1 MKSAAQGTPD
11 NTGQKQ
17 DTRFQPGQS
26 GNLAGRPKGA
36 RNKLSEN
43 FINAFA
49 LDFEQHGAAVIEKV
63 RKERP
68 QDYLKV
74 AASLLPKQME
84 IEAGRTRPL
93 SELSDGE
100 LIELL
105 AGDIEM
111 VVERVL
117 ISRGYPP
124 LTIAERQHLQN

>member
-1 MKSAAQGTPD
+1 
-11 NTGQKQ
+11 
-17 DTRFQPGQS
+17 
-26 GNLAGRPKGA
+26 
-36 RNKLSEN
+36 
-43 FINAFA
+43 
-49 LDFEQHGAAVIEKV
+49 
-63 RKERP
+63 
-68 QDYLKV
+68 
-74 AASLLPKQME
+74 ME

-117 ISRGYPP
+117 ISRGHPP